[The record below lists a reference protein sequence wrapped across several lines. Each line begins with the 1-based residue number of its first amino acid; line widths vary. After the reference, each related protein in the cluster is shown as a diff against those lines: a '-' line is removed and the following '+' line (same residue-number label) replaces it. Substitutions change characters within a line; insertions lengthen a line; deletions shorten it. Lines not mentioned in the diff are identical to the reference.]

1 MSTAKINFFISN
13 SIPIHR
19 KSGENKPAKSRGGFA
34 LILIFSIIISGI
46 FYLIQMNN
54 MVAQGYNIEEYKDKI
69 KNLKLENQTLS
80 FKAAEAKSLSHIE
93 KKVSSLNLEKVDK
106 ISFVSYD
113 KGVLV
118 QR

>member
-1 MSTAKINFFISN
+1 MSTAKINLFYAN
-13 SIPIHR
+13 SVPAYR
-19 KSGENKPAKSRGGFA
+19 KSGENNPVKNTGGFA

-54 MVAQGYNIEEYKDKI
+54 MVAQGYDIEEYKDKI
-69 KNLKLENQTLS
+69 KNLKLENQNLS
-80 FKAAEAKSLSHIE
+80 FKAAETKSLSYIE
-93 KKVSSLNLEKVDK
+93 KKVSSLNLGKVDK